1 MKLNVSHLIST
12 YVQIRRILRVSV
24 PIELLAVDLQLL
36 SLLSMD
42 LHVGEINQLVIIKNF
57 PAAGPIEYES
67 DPSSDIDK
75 NYFSDQESLTG

>member
-1 MKLNVSHLIST
+1 M
-12 YVQIRRILRVSV
+12 SV
-24 PIELLAVDLQLL
+24 TIELLAVYWQLL

-42 LHVGEINQLVIIKNF
+42 LHVDEINLLVIIKNF
-57 PAAGPIEYES
+57 HAVGPIEYES

>member
-1 MKLNVSHLIST
+1 MNVSHLIST

-24 PIELLAVDLQLL
+24 TIELLAVDWQLL
-36 SLLSMD
+36 SLLSVD
-42 LHVGEINQLVIIKNF
+42 LHVDEINLLVIIKNF
-57 PAAGPIEYES
+57 PAVGPIEYES